1 MGVKSEKGASLISL
15 FLKYVLLSL
24 CIVSVVT
31 FWGEDKW
38 NPPEDGRGTDASR
51 VIMTSREAAQGL
63 LQLWAHQWSRSHQRD
78 VLWALLYLD
87 RPVHTGPR
95 WTQPIWAGHCNQEVL
110 QEENLPFHPN
120 IHTYCCS
127 LCIFLCYNKHI
138 FNHHQNIDALSSN
151 LHLLSLRICSA
162 GLHISKDICEH
173 RYMHNNQGECDS
185 SSINFSILYITY
197 SHIFWCGLLR
207 S

>member
-63 LQLWAHQWSRSHQRD
+63 LQLWAHQWSRSHHRD

-87 RPVHTGPR
+87 SPVHTAPR
-95 WTQPIWAGHCNQEVL
+95 WTQPIWAGHCTQEDL
-110 QEENLPFHPN
+110 GRSTCPFTSTSTHTAAHHAYSDATTN
-120 IHTYCCS
+120 IYPTTIKTLIFCHASCISSPWGYVQLVYTYLEICVNTGKCTT
-127 LCIFLCYNKHI
+127 INVNVI
-138 FNHHQNIDALSSN
+138 LSS
-151 LHLLSLRICSA
+151 I
-162 GLHISKDICEH
+162 K
-173 RYMHNNQGECDS
+173 
-185 SSINFSILYITY
+185 FSILYITH
-197 SHIFWCGLLR
+197 SHIFRCGLLR